1 MKTSSLALL
10 IVLAAFTGA
19 GAQAPAPGAVASVDP
34 ITAVLRQV
42 QQGLATGNARYY
54 LSLLTRDANR
64 SKAIEFC
71 GDELQQGA
79 TRAVLEERSRTM
91 LTPDLA
97 RVLVDVFV
105 EYGDRGHGASWR
117 LDLDRQGGTDGVM
130 RWRIADEEVL
140 TRVDSV
146 YRLSLDPSREYDVRG
161 LTIAAEDFELT
172 LDDGSVFVA
181 DTDQGVTAVVLTGR
195 GQMHFHPAPAVE
207 KQQVKIFAGT
217 ETIDTPFSGAF
228 IRMNPSDFDDR
239 VAPLLPAAHA
249 ADPVVLKRAAGIFQ
263 AEALKSFNLDLGDLS
278 PEPWW
283 YLPPPG
289 DFLAEVRTRRFDTLT
304 YSHASSEDEDISLF
318 DRVHQKNISLYAS
331 KAKLARRG
339 RFYDEDDRAD
349 YDILSYNLD
358 VAINPDRQWLD
369 GVANIT
375 IQVKAPS
382 ISRVVFKLADALAV
396 RSVVSDNF
404 GPLMAVRI
412 RGQNSLVAT
421 LPAVVVQ
428 GTDLRFTVA
437 YSGRLKPQDPDTE
450 AALPQQP
457 PGQGFQVPEEIPM
470 ERVLQQNWLYTERSY
485 WYPQAQTTKYATA
498 NIRIELPPAY
508 SCVATGEPYPSSGA
522 IERNGAGDEVR
533 VFSFAAAEPVRY
545 LAVSISRFSHV
556 DPVVVKL
563 PETAAATD
571 DPPADVTNDQLR
583 IDAYTP
589 PRQTSRGR
597 EIEASAADVA
607 RFYASILHDFPYP
620 TYTVAM
626 VENDRPGG
634 HSPAYMTS
642 LSQPA
647 PGQPWPWRSDPTV
660 FSAYPEF
667 FVAHELAHQWWG
679 DAVGW
684 QNYHEQWLSEGFSQ
698 YFAALYA
705 EYHEGEDTFG
715 DILHQMRD
723 WAMDKSDQGPVY
735 LGYRLGH
742 VKQDGRI
749 FRAIVYDKGAVVLH
763 MLRRLMGDEA
773 FFRGIRHFYETS
785 KFQKVGTDD
794 FRRAMEAE
802 TTLPLSRFFERWIYG
817 STLPTLTYSSQ
828 VAGSDLVLRVD
839 QAGAEIFDVPVT
851 FTLEFADHSKQNVV
865 VRMTGPSAE
874 LHVPL
879 TKRLRKVEFDEDD
892 GTLAEVHKK

>member
-1 MKTSSLALL
+1 MKRSLLALL
-10 IVLAAFTGA
+10 LVLAPFAGA
-19 GAQAPAPGAVASVDP
+19 GAQAPAPGPAAPVDP
-34 ITAVLRQV
+34 ITVVLRQV
-42 QQGLATGNARYY
+42 QQGLATGNARDY
-54 LSLLTRDANR
+54 LSLLARDANR
-64 SKAIEFC
+64 AKAIAFC

-79 TRAVLEERSRTM
+79 TRAVLQERSRTM
-91 LTPDLA
+91 LTGDVA
-97 RVLVDVFV
+97 RLLVDIFA
-105 EYGDRGHGASWR
+105 EYGDRARGASWR
-117 LDLDRQGGTDGVM
+117 LDLERQAGTDGVL

-146 YRLSLDPSREYDVRG
+146 YRLSLDPTREYDVRG
-161 LTIAAEDFELT
+161 LTITAEDLELT

-181 DTDQGVTAVVLTGR
+181 NTDQGVTALVLTGR
-195 GQMHFHPAPAVE
+195 GQMHFHPSPAVE
-207 KQQVKIFAGT
+207 KQQVKIFAGS
-217 ETIDTPFSGAF
+217 ETIDTPFSAAF
-228 IRMNPSDFDDR
+228 IRMNPADFDAT
-239 VAPLLPAAHA
+239 VAPLLPAAHP
-249 ADPVVLKRAAGIFQ
+249 ADPVVFKRAADIFQ
-263 AEALKSFNLDLGDLS
+263 AEALKSFNLDMGDLS

-283 YLPPPG
+283 YLPPSG

-304 YSHASSEDEDISLF
+304 YTHASSEDEDISLF

-339 RFYDEDDRAD
+339 PFYDEDDRAD
-349 YDILSYNLD
+349 YDVLSYNLD
-358 VAINPDRQWLD
+358 VAINPDRLWLD

-375 IQVKAPS
+375 IRVKAPS
-382 ISRVVFKLADALAV
+382 ISRVVFKLADSLVA
-396 RSVVSDNF
+396 RSVVSDDF

-412 RGQNSLVAT
+412 RGQSSLVVS
-421 LPAVVVQ
+421 LPAVVVE

-457 PGQGFQVPEEIPM
+457 PGQGFQAPDEIPM
-470 ERVLQQNWLYTERSY
+470 ERMLQQSWLYTGRTN

-508 SCVATGEPYPSSGA
+508 GCVASGEPYPSNGGL
-522 IERNGAGDEVR
+522 ERDATGNEVR

-545 LAVSISRFSHV
+545 LAVAISRFSHV
-556 DPVVVKL
+556 DPVVVTL
-563 PETAAATD
+563 PKTVAAPG
-571 DPPADVTNDQLR
+571 DPAADVTNDQLS
-583 IDAYTP
+583 IDVYTP

-597 EIEASAADVA
+597 EIQTEAADVA
-607 RFYASILHDFPYP
+607 RFYASLLHDFPYP

-634 HSPAYMTS
+634 HSPSYMTA

-647 PGQPWPWRSDPTV
+647 PGEPWAWRSDPTV

-684 QNYHEQWLSEGFSQ
+684 QNYHEQWLSEGFAQ

-705 EYHEGEDTFG
+705 EHREGEDTFG

-742 VKQDGRI
+742 IKQDGRI
-749 FRAIVYDKGAVVLH
+749 FRAVVYDKGALVLH

-773 FFRGIRHFYETS
+773 FFQGIRRFYETS
-785 KFQKVGTDD
+785 RFQKVGTDD

-802 TTLPLSRFFERWIYG
+802 TTLPLSRFFDGWIYG
-817 STLPTLTYSSQ
+817 SSLPALTYSAD
-828 VAGSDLVLRVD
+828 VVGSDLVLHVD
-839 QAGAEIFDVPVT
+839 QTGSEIFDVPVT
-851 FTLEFADHSKQNVV
+851 FTLEFDDHSKRNVV
-865 VRMTGPSAE
+865 VPVTGPSAE
-874 LHVPL
+874 LRVPL
-879 TKRLRKVEFDEDD
+879 TRRLRKVEFDEDD
-892 GTLAEVHKK
+892 GTLAEVRKK